1 MSASNIG
8 EDETLRLFT
17 PSESTISSKRSVLKK
32 KLRAEKLAHELKI
45 AEQTFANNIECL
57 RAEQQRAKLSE
68 LQKKAEES
76 RLEYEF
82 EDAIA
87 Q

>member
-1 MSASNIG
+1 M
-8 EDETLRLFT
+8 
-17 PSESTISSKRSVLKK
+17 
-32 KLRAEKLAHELKI
+32 
-45 AEQTFANNIECL
+45 QTFANEIECL
-57 RAEQQRAKLSE
+57 RAEEQQRAKLLE

-87 Q
+87 